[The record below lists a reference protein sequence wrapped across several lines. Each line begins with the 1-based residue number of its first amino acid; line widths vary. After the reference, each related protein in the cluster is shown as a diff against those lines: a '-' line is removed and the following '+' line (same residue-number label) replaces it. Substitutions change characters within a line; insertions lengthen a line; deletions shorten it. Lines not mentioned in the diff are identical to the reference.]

1 MEFVPRL
8 FGKKVFNHLAL
19 AFGHLLLALQL
30 RVGRVQ
36 SAAREHGVAAQEA
49 HLFEHHDLAARAG
62 RRNGRRH
69 AGAAAAH
76 DHDVGLG
83 IGRDLDDVADRVAL
97 HEFRGIKAGL
107 LYGVTNGAEDG
118 EAREGRAAHA
128 VDLER
133 LVLHDRFGNP
143 GERLFRNRRRFKR
156 LNDLDVRDA
165 VLFDRH
171 VDDDFVVVAHGR
183 AAEGSVG
190 RIGAARDRGGGEH
203 RKGREANVFHE
214 ASPLVECVGSDR
226 YA

>member
-8 FGKKVFNHLAL
+8 FGKEVFNHLAP

-49 HLFEHHDLAARAG
+49 HLLEHHDLAARTG
-62 RRNGRRH
+62 RRNGRGH

-83 IGRDLDDVADRVAL
+83 FGRNLDDVADGVAL
-97 HEFRGIKAGL
+97 HELRRIEARL
-107 LYGVTNGAEDG
+107 LHGVANGAEDG

-128 VDLER
+128 VHFER
-133 LVLHDRFGNP
+133 LILHNRFRDP
-143 GERLFRNRRRFKR
+143 GKRLFRDRRRFKR
-156 LNDLDVRDA
+156 LDDLDVRDA

-171 VDDDFVVVAHGR
+171 VDDHFVVVTHGR

-214 ASPLVECVGSDR
+214 ASPLVE
-226 YA
+226 